1 MRKALKC
8 VGNQNSER
16 RFLSIFQ
23 KGEPQK
29 VCPRRVMSS
38 PKLCPDDGYPKQIEM
53 DARGYPRYPVHK
65 IVLYKYR
72 GRQFLTLTLDLAM
85 GGMKIKS
92 RRHLQGDKLL
102 QFKLVLGENPIWLK
116 GRIVYSGFVSHK
128 QRVSGIQFTELSPND
143 YALLQRYLA
152 TLEEWPS
159 LPEGSRVK
167 IRSQR
172 GHPGI
177 GGGIAEKQR
186 AGI

>member
-1 MRKALKC
+1 MRKALNC
-8 VGNQNSER
+8 VGNQDSER
-16 RFLSIFQ
+16 GFLSIFQ
-23 KGEPQK
+23 KGEPQN
-29 VCPRRVMSS
+29 VYPRRVMSS
-38 PKLCPDDGYPKQIEM
+38 PKSRSDDRHPKIEM

-102 QFKLVLGENPIWLK
+102 QFKLVLGENSIWLK
-116 GRIVYSGFVSHK
+116 GRIVYSGFVSDK

-143 YALLQRYLA
+143 YGLLQRYLA

-159 LPEGSRVK
+159 LREGSRVK
-167 IRSQR
+167 IRWQR

-177 GGGIAEKQR
+177 GGEIEGKQR